1 MFVARKMRLYHS
13 IFTVLIG
20 VASCYDGWEMYGGM
34 KKKRRHGLNKAGIQ
48 DDEGDIILQGPES
61 IHEAGEK
68 AKRKKTKSIFDKL
81 KKPEDYPL
89 LPDRFSVL
97 SFDQVDDFAIAG
109 DVEEESKQEDMSFWG
124 RLYID
129 GFPDLLG
136 MQYFRAHFGFRPPSN
151 IVRFTLATPFTMC
164 DDDFRPVLNN
174 TGRID
179 KDTII
184 VTKRGDCSFVEKAQV
199 GLEAGAGGLLVI
211 NNEVSLY
218 EIFMTFIDELESNL
232 FLTMKLHSIGG

>member
-1 MFVARKMRLYHS
+1 MRLYHS
-13 IFTVLIG
+13 IFTVSVG
-20 VASCYDGWEMYGGM
+20 VASCFDGWEMYGGM

-48 DDEGDIILQGPES
+48 EDEGNIVLQGPES
-61 IHEAGEK
+61 IHEAKE
-68 AKRKKTKSIFDKL
+68 KTKSKKSKGIFDKL

-97 SFDQVDDFAIAG
+97 NFDQVDDFATAG
-109 DVEEESKQEDMSFWG
+109 DIEEESKQEDMSFWG

-151 IVRFTLATPFTMC
+151 IVRFILATPSTMC

-174 TGRID
+174 SGLID

-184 VTKRGDCSFVEKAQV
+184 VAKRGDCSFVEKAQV

-218 EIFMTFIDELESNL
+218 ENFMSFINELKSHL
-232 FLTMKLHSIGG
+232 FLTIKLHSIGR